1 MRAVV
6 QRVSEARVSVE
17 GAVTGEIGPGLL
29 VLLGV
34 APGDGPPQVAWMA
47 DKIANLRIF
56 EDPAAPGG
64 AGKMNRSVRDVGG
77 GVLVVSQ
84 FTLYGDIAKGRR
96 PSFTGAAAPD
106 LARPLYEAVADAL
119 GAARGVFGAHMAV
132 SLVNDGPVTL
142 LLDSPEAPPAAP
154 AAPAARP

>member
-6 QRVSEARVSVE
+6 QRVTGASVSVE
-17 GAVTGEIGPGLL
+17 GAVVGEIGAGLL

-34 APGDGPPQVAWMA
+34 GPGDGPAQVAWMA
-47 DKIANLRIF
+47 DKVANLRIF
-56 EDPAAPGG
+56 EDPGSLGG

-84 FTLYGDIAKGRR
+84 FTLYGDLAKGRR
-96 PSFTGAAAPD
+96 PSFTGAAPPE

-119 GAARGVFGAHMAV
+119 GAARGVFGAHMVV

-142 LLDSPEAPPAAP
+142 LLDTP
-154 AAPAARP
+154 